1 MNSLII
7 RENNK
12 MKKTSFNKNKNN
24 EEYKE
29 ELDYGKTL
37 KNKPLRALNKKQE
50 RYIKAI
56 LNSNVV
62 IAIGSAGTSKSY
74 IPSVISADMFND
86 REVDNIV
93 ICRPMEGPGR
103 YIGTLPGD
111 KNEKMADWLT
121 PITSTIKSR
130 LGPGAFEYHVNRSK
144 RIEFCPLNQ
153 IKGRSFE
160 DTFLLADEAEDMDV
174 ETVKSLVT
182 RIGENTK
189 LVINGDVKQKHI
201 KQDSGLSYIIK
212 LVEKYNLPVPI
223 IEFTLEECVRSKT
236 TKMFLEAFE
245 AEEED

>member
-1 MNSLII
+1 
-7 RENNK
+7 
-12 MKKTSFNKNKNN
+12 MKKTSFNKVKPMNNNNNN

-29 ELDYGKTL
+29 ELEYDRNI
-37 KNKPLRALNKKQE
+37 KNKPLRALNKKQG

-56 LNSNVV
+56 LNNNVV

-74 IPSVISADMFND
+74 IPSVISADMFD
-86 REVDNIV
+86 SKEIDNIV

-121 PITSTIKSR
+121 PITATIKSR
-130 LGPGAFEYHVNRSK
+130 LGPGSFEYHVNRSK

-160 DTFLLADEAEDMDV
+160 NTFILADEAEDMDV

-189 LVINGDVKQKHI
+189 LVINGDIKQKHI
-201 KQDSGLSYIIK
+201 KQDSGLNYIIK

-223 IEFTLEECVRSKT
+223 IEFTLDECVRSKT

-245 AEEED
+245 AEEDC